1 MEKTVSN
8 PSLWSTA
15 AAAAA
20 VDLLHTKNKLTK
32 DETSP
37 AI

>member
-8 PSLWSTA
+8 PSLWST
-15 AAAAA
+15 AAAA